1 MPSLIRSIRK
11 ESANRRI
18 GIKRPCLQHEARD
31 DDHGCRRITGGN
43 AGVRPGSAR
52 ENQRLQEASGR
63 VWAVLRFDSV
73 ESESRGGAECA
84 VTPQCAPP
92 TLFSHGLGQKRT
104 HALQHKNL
112 YSITSSAMVSTRMN
126 GHRRCLW
133 GLRIYANGRK
143 RAVPA

>member
-18 GIKRPCLQHEARD
+18 GIKRPCLQHEAGD

-73 ESESRGGAECA
+73 ESESRGVQNAPLPPSARLPRYFHTAWARTGGSRRRDMMPAIEVEADGRRSAESGPDTREFRF
-84 VTPQCAPP
+84 TP
-92 TLFSHGLGQKRT
+92 LFG
-104 HALQHKNL
+104 
-112 YSITSSAMVSTRMN
+112 
-126 GHRRCLW
+126 RR
-133 GLRIYANGRK
+133 
-143 RAVPA
+143 